1 MIILKATR
9 DEEAYNAFMRAYNE
23 MMRGRG
29 GLFES
34 VPDAKR
40 GEMPSNDYG
49 DFRYL
54 EDLGIA
60 YNPRTG
66 EAFKSTYLPDEDDYE
81 ETQIT
86 IPTPVGAGLEGKV
99 FRIPNTDYVVKI
111 PMQFQSADINISDR
125 DPPPNRVM
133 RGPLEAYWSN
143 VLSHQY
149 PVNPYSVFSSKHPLG
164 GRGLNIVSQLIDKY
178 HPKFSYDSE
187 DTMNAI
193 HEHLFNLKDLRPQW
207 DDFAY
212 DDDLQSMSAE
222 EIRQAAEEFPL
233 HEDVD
238 DYYVDEMPSN
248 MYGNIAID
256 YMSETPFIEDEYGG
270 MLRQEEID
278 KLLEAAII
286 ERDRLPKRY
295 RKFSSDIDSQIQT
308 IIDEL
313 IESQKQGRLIGSS
326 IRFDDDRRNVA
337 RSNFGRV

>member
-23 MMRGRG
+23 MMRD

-40 GEMPSNDYG
+40 GEDPYARKND
-49 DFRYL
+49 DWRYI
-54 EDLGIA
+54 EDLDIS
-60 YNPRTG
+60 YNPETG
-66 EAFKSTYLPDEDDYE
+66 DAWKSTYLPDEDDYE
-81 ETQIT
+81 ETQID

-99 FRIPNTDYVVKI
+99 FRIPGTGHVVKI
-111 PMQFQSADINISDR
+111 PMQEQNPDIRIEGR
-125 DPPPNRVM
+125 ERPPDRVM
-133 RGPLEAYWSN
+133 RSPLEAWWSN

-164 GRGLNIVSQLIDKY
+164 GRGLNIVSQFVDEY

-187 DTMNAI
+187 DRMNAI
-193 HEHLFNLKDLRPQW
+193 HEHLFGLNDIIPQW
-207 DDFAY
+207 DDFA
-212 DDDLQSMSAE
+212 DEDTLLEMTPDEIRELAE
-222 EIRQAAEEFPL
+222 EHPL
-233 HEDVD
+233 HEDID
-238 DYYVDEMPSN
+238 DIPAN

-278 KLLEAAII
+278 KLLEAALI
-286 ERDRLPKRY
+286 EQERLPKRY
-295 RKFSSDIDSQIQT
+295 RKFGGNIDSRVQT

-313 IESQKQGRLIGSS
+313 MESQKQGRLIGSS
-326 IRFDDDRRNVA
+326 INFDEDRENVA
-337 RSNFGRV
+337 LSNFGRV